1 MKVNSNIFKEY
12 DIRGKYPEEINK
24 KTAFVLGV
32 ALVNYLK
39 IKNPKIAVSRDLRPS
54 SPSLAENFI
63 KGAMSA
69 GANITDIGQAMT
81 PTLYLSA
88 FLLKQDAGVMIT
100 SSHNKLDF
108 NGFKII
114 NKAGSP
120 LNMEDFKKNPKIK
133 IGAGKKGFYRKIDFS
148 PRYLEEMTKDLK
160 PLKKTKISIEA
171 RRLAKKIAPQFIKKL
186 GIKSGKKA
194 GISASFDYDA
204 DRLLISGKNSK
215 RVRGDII
222 GAIVGDAITQ
232 KKDKIVCDLRCS
244 RAVFEHFR
252 NKGVRVILS
261 KVGHYNIK
269 KKMRETGAVFGME
282 ISGHYYFKKFNYHE
296 APFYALGKLLEQIQE
311 NPGLKI
317 SEPFYPFEK
326 FFHSGE
332 INIPGLGGKNFGKA
346 VEELK
351 SYYRTGA
358 RNELDGLTAEFSN
371 WWFNIRISKTEPLA
385 RLVIEANSPKLLE
398 QKKEE
403 LIKKLETLSKASFS

>member
-1 MKVNSNIFKEY
+1 MKVNGFNSAIFKEY
-12 DIRGKYPEEINK
+12 DIRGKYPGEINR
-24 KTAFVLGV
+24 KTAFVLGI

-39 IKNPKIAVSRDLRPS
+39 TKNLKIVVARDRRPS
-54 SPSLAENFI
+54 SPLLAENFI
-63 KGAMSA
+63 KGAMAA

-81 PTLYLSA
+81 PALYLSA
-88 FLLKQDAGVMIT
+88 FLLKQGAGVMIT

-114 NKAGSP
+114 NKAGAP
-120 LNMEDFKKNPKIK
+120 LNMEDFKKNLNIK
-133 IGAGKKGFYRKIDFS
+133 IGAREKGTYKKINFS
-148 PRYLEEMTKDLK
+148 ERYKKETTKDLK
-160 PLKKTKISIEA
+160 PIKKT
-171 RRLAKKIAPQFIKKL
+171 R
-186 GIKSGKKA
+186 
-194 GISASFDYDA
+194 ISASFDYDA
-204 DRLLISGKNSK
+204 DRLLISDKNKK

-222 GAIVGDAITQ
+222 GAIIGDAITQ

-296 APFYALGKLLEQIQE
+296 APLYALGKLLEQTRE
-311 NPGLKI
+311 NQRMKI

-371 WWFNIRISKTEPLA
+371 WWFNIRMSKTEPLT

-398 QKKEE
+398 QKKKE
-403 LIKKLETLSKASFS
+403 LVKKLETLSKASFS